1 MEDNKTGQTNETEP
15 LFEESDSDARTW
27 FQDNLRIIVSVFI
40 VGAIALGIYSY
51 SQRSTDTSEELGE
64 EELTMLESPE
74 SVGDVPASVSAP
86 ATESRRPEMTAPKEL
101 SRETEGAFMETA
113 ERGDG
118 TTHLARRA
126 LWHHLE
132 KSPDS
137 TLTSEH
143 MVYVED
149 YLRKNIAKKGGLR
162 PGESVEFSKSLI
174 DQAIE
179 RSKTLTPRQLS
190 NLKKYSARVAAY
202 R

>member
-1 MEDNKTGQTNETEP
+1 MEENKTEQTTETDP

-51 SQRSTDTSEELGE
+51 SQRSADTTDELATD
-64 EELTMLESPE
+64 ELTMLESEPTG
-74 SVGDVPASVSAP
+74 SIVDSAQP
-86 ATESRRPEMTAPKEL
+86 TVETKKPEMTAPKEL
-101 SRETEGAFMETA
+101 SRETEGSFVETA
-113 ERGDG
+113 ERGNG

-137 TLTSEH
+137 TLTAEH
-143 MVYVED
+143 MVYIED
-149 YLRKNIAKKGGLR
+149 YLRKNISKSGGLR

-179 RSKTLTPRQLS
+179 RSKTLTPRQLT

>member
-1 MEDNKTGQTNETEP
+1 MEENKTEQTTETDL

-51 SQRSTDTSEELGE
+51 SQRSADTTNDLATD
-64 EELTMLESPE
+64 ELTMLESD
-74 SVGDVPASVSAP
+74 SNGSTVDSAQP
-86 ATESRRPEMTAPKEL
+86 TVETKRPEMTAPKEL
-101 SRETEGAFMETA
+101 SRETEGSFVETA

-132 KSPDS
+132 KTPDS
-137 TLTSEH
+137 ALTAEH
-143 MVYVED
+143 MVYIED
-149 YLRKNIAKKGGLR
+149 YLRKNIGKQGGLR

-179 RSKTLTPRQLS
+179 RSKTLTPRQLT